1 MNKPTKRIIR
11 ISLLIGTI
19 ASMFFVPWILVKAWI
34 SPLPDTIQ
42 GQLDEAI
49 NLGFDGMIVYVDR
62 SGEPPAFYGAGWKN
76 RENKIP
82 ADPHSLFKI
91 ASVGKLYTAVAISKL
106 AFDKSLSLDDTL
118 ADYFPE
124 LIDRIEYADKITIRM
139 LVRHRSGIPDY
150 IRTHNYWVHPKD
162 NDKERLELVLDQ
174 KANFKPGTDYEYS
187 NTNYLLLAKLIERVT
202 GQSKFQFIKE
212 QILDPLNLK
221 STFGSIH
228 DVDLNDVMSGYY
240 IGYENDLKTDDNGVM
255 LATAE
260 DLGKFIRALN
270 DGTVFKDKKE
280 QDIYTSIY
288 KYEHT
293 GLIPGYQTIA
303 KYHKDINA
311 VVIQFTNTVVFDGYN
326 WNLSEIIYNRIV
338 KILKNKTTHNNGS

>member
-76 RENKIP
+76 RENKKP

-150 IRTHNYWVHPKD
+150 IRTHNYWIHPKD
-162 NDKERLELVLDQ
+162 NEKERLELVLDQ

-202 GQSKFQFIKE
+202 GQIRFQYIKE
-212 QILDPLNLK
+212 QILAPLNLK
-221 STFGSIH
+221 NTFGSIH

-240 IGYENDLKTDDNGVM
+240 VGYKNDLKTDDNGVM

-288 KYEHT
+288 KYGHT

-311 VVIQFTNTVVFDGYN
+311 VVIQFTNTVDFDGYN